1 MRELSPTL
9 PKALEGSSSA
19 AIRRGRQTPTNSVV
33 LPYTK
38 SHGAE
43 AVEIY
48 NRSGRT
54 AQPWQELMLEDIM
67 AVNEDGLWL
76 HMKFGWSVPRRNG
89 KSEILIIR
97 SLYGITHG
105 ERVLY
110 TAHRTTTSHSAW
122 EKIVERLAK
131 AGFVEGEDFK
141 MTKQYGLEHI
151 EWLHGDGIVNFR
163 TRSSKGG
170 LGEGYD
176 TLLIDEAQEYTND
189 QESALKYVVTD
200 SKNPQTLMCGTP
212 PTAVSSGTVFLKLR
226 QDTLSGKTEDA
237 GWAEWSVPALTDA
250 HDPELWYETN
260 PSLGTILT
268 ERKIRSE
275 LGDDQV
281 DDNIQR
287 LGLWLRYNQKSAIT
301 KEEWE
306 RYAVSEIP
314 TLKKGAGY
322 FFGVKYSKTSGNVS
336 LSAAVRMESGGLGES
351 STFGVEQPERRG
363 GRVSPKLPRA
373 ASPISDNRI
382 FVESIDCRPIREGN
396 DWIITYLR
404 GSHAEKVVI
413 DGAGNQSILE
423 ADMKNAGVKC
433 KPILPKVAEVIEANT
448 LFEKLLFEGKIAHA
462 NQPSLAQA
470 AANCEHRAIGT
481 GGGYGYASILEGAD
495 ISLLESVTLAHW
507 ICASAKPKRK
517 QIISY

>member
-1 MRELSPTL
+1 MSE
-9 PKALEGSSSA
+9 SSA
-19 AIRRGRQTPTNSVV
+19 GTPRLGRQTPTNAVV
-33 LPYTK
+33 LPYTQ
-38 SHGAE
+38 SHGTE

-54 AQPWQELMLEDIM
+54 AQPWQELMLEDVM

-76 HMKFGWSVPRRNG
+76 HMKYGWSVPRRNG

-141 MTKQYGLEHI
+141 TTKQYGLEHI

-226 QDTLSGKTEDA
+226 QDTLSGMTADA

-306 RYAVSEIP
+306 TYAISEAP
-314 TLKKGAGY
+314 SLKTGAQFY
-322 FFGVKYSKTSGNVS
+322 FGVKYSKTSGNVS
-336 LSAAVRMESGGLGES
+336 LSAAVKTADG
-351 STFGVEQPERRG
+351 
-363 GRVSPKLPRA
+363 
-373 ASPISDNRI
+373 RI
-382 FVESIDCRPIREGN
+382 FVESLDCRPIREGN
-396 DWIITYLR
+396 DWIIDYLR
-404 GSHAEKVVI
+404 GSRAAKVVI

-433 KPILPKVAEVIEANT
+433 RAILPKVAEVIEANA

-470 AANCEHRAIGT
+470 VSNCEHRAIGS
-481 GGGYGYASILEGAD
+481 GGGYGYVSILEGAD
-495 ISLLESVTLAHW
+495 VSLLESLTLAHW
-507 ICASAKPKRK
+507 VCAGAKEKRK
-517 QIISY
+517 QVISY